1 MFQGEAAVPA
11 ALVRAKGKGG
21 AQVLGESEEI
31 DEVVDVEVESVSLGT
46 EDLRRRKK
54 SLMQRWRITGE
65 RRRTALMALMA
76 LG

>member
-1 MFQGEAAVPA
+1 MSQGEAVVPA

-21 AQVLGESEEI
+21 AQVLGESEER
-31 DEVVDVEVESVSLGT
+31 DEVVDVEVESVLLGT

-65 RRRTALMALMA
+65 RRRMALMV